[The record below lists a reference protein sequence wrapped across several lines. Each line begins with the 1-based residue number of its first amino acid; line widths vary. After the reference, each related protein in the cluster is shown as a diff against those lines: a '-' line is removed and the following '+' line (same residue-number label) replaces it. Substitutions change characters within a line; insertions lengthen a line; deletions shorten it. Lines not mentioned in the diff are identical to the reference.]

1 VIGVAADGTG
11 YGGDGAIWGCEIMA
25 ADLVGFE
32 RLAHLAY
39 VQLPGGEQAVR
50 QPWRVAASYLA
61 QAYGNDFLE
70 LDIPFTRRLDRAK
83 WRALSQMMARN
94 LNSPATSSLGRLFD
108 AVAALLGVRSEVV
121 YEGQAAIELEV
132 LAQSIQGRSPNA
144 SSAYPFSIAEQ
155 GEGLPALLDATTL
168 VRAIVDDVGRGVD
181 TREIAMRF
189 HCSIAELL
197 ATACLEA
204 RERTGLDTVA
214 LSGGVFQNRVLLEQ
228 LMKRLGAMAFRVYTN
243 RRVPPNDGG
252 LALGQLA
259 VAAAQLQ
266 HL

>member
-1 VIGVAADGTG
+1 
-11 YGGDGAIWGCEIMA
+11 
-25 ADLVGFE
+25 
-32 RLAHLAY
+32 

-70 LDIPFTRRLDRAK
+70 LDIPFTRQLDRSK
-83 WRALSQMMARN
+83 WPALSQMMARH

-108 AVAALLGVRSEVV
+108 AISALLGVRGEVV
-121 YEGQAAIELEV
+121 YEGQAAIELEA
-132 LAQSIQGRSPNA
+132 LAQSSRGRSRENDDL
-144 SSAYPFSIAEQ
+144 SAYPFSITEQ
-155 GEGLPALLDATTL
+155 GERLPALLDVKPL
-168 VRAIVDDVGRGVD
+168 VRAIADDIRQGVE
-181 TREIAMRF
+181 TSEIAMRF

-197 ATACLEA
+197 ATACLAA

-228 LMKRLGAMAFRVYTN
+228 LMKRLEAMAFRVYTN

-259 VAAAQLQ
+259 VAAARLQ